1 MQTNTKSSSQ
11 KLLSY
16 KPTKSIPL
24 VLQSEIA
31 ECGLASM
38 AMVASFH
45 GHQLDMPAMRK
56 RFSANLKGMNLQQLI
71 ELGDNLGL
79 ASRALQCPIDEVHK
93 LATPCILHWDLNHF
107 VVLTKVSGKGKASKY
122 SINDPAIGKRTLSL
136 EEFSQHF
143 TGICLE
149 LTPTSKFEVKE
160 ERAQMKFTQ
169 LWSSMSGLKA
179 GLFKL
184 IALSL
189 VLQLF
194 ALMTP
199 YYMQWVVDEVLISF
213 DKPLLMVLA
222 IGFALIAIIS
232 VVTNAVRSWLILR
245 LSSLLNM
252 QMGVNLLR
260 HLLRLPMNYFESRHI
275 GDIVSRFGSL
285 AQIRERITT
294 GFVET
299 LVDGLMAITVLIM
312 MLIYSVKLTAVV
324 LGAITLY
331 TLVRLA
337 LYRPLHQ
344 ATEEMIQNSAKEQS
358 NFLENIRGM
367 QTIKLFGNE
376 SQRQGI
382 WQNRY
387 AEVINSEIRLGRL
400 NISFD
405 SFNKLLFGLE
415 NVLVIYFAAIMVMA
429 NTLSVGMVL
438 AFIAY
443 KGQLTE
449 RFANLIE
456 QIIQFKMMRLHLDRI
471 ADIALTEQEANREG
485 EASFSNNE
493 GQQPKGQ
500 LTLENIC
507 FSYSDEQAP
516 ILHNVNLTLEAGESI
531 AITGPSGAGK
541 TTLMKIMLGL
551 LQPSS
556 GKILLDGKDITQIGL
571 KNYRKHIAAVMQDD
585 TLLAGSIAD
594 NISFFDPQPN
604 YLKVEQCAHLAAMHD
619 DINNMIMGYNSLV
632 GDMGSNLSGGQM
644 QRLLLARALYQSP
657 CVLFMDEATSH
668 LDKDNEAKISEQIQH
683 LPMTR
688 IMIAHRQETI
698 SMAEQVYL
706 LNNGTLVKLNDKR
719 IDVAG

>member
-1 MQTNTKSSSQ
+1 MSES
-11 KLLSY
+11 KLNF
-16 KPTKSIPL
+16 TIPRSVPL
-24 VLQSEIA
+24 ILQSEIA

-38 AMVASFH
+38 AMLACYH

-71 ELGDNLGL
+71 ELGDSLEL
-79 ASRALQCPIDEVHK
+79 ASRALKCSLEEVHK
-93 LATPCILHWDLNHF
+93 LQTPCILHWDMNHF
-107 VVLTKVSGKGKASKY
+107 VVLTKVSGKGTSAKFA
-122 SINDPAIGKRTLSL
+122 INDPAVGKRSL
-136 EEFSQHF
+136 NSDEFSKHF

-149 LTPTSKFEVKE
+149 LMPTSKFEAKQE
-160 ERAQMKFTQ
+160 QARMKFTQ
-169 LWSSMSGLKA
+169 LWSSMKGLKA
-179 GLFKL
+179 GLLKL

-213 DKPLLMVLA
+213 DESLLTVLGM
-222 IGFALIAIIS
+222 GFALIAIIS

-260 HLLRLPMNYFESRHI
+260 HLLRLPMNYFESRHV

-294 GFVET
+294 GVVET
-299 LVDGLMAITVLIM
+299 LVDGVMAITVLIM
-312 MLIYSVKLTAVV
+312 MLIYSLKLTAVV
-324 LGAITLY
+324 VGAIVLY

-415 NVLVIYFAAIMVMA
+415 NVLVIYFAALLVMS
-429 NTLSVGMVL
+429 NSLSVGRSVGR
-438 AFIAY
+438 Y
-443 KGQLTE
+443 G
-449 RFANLIE
+449 
-456 QIIQFKMMRLHLDRI
+456 
-471 ADIALTEQEANREG
+471 
-485 EASFSNNE
+485 
-493 GQQPKGQ
+493 
-500 LTLENIC
+500 
-507 FSYSDEQAP
+507 
-516 ILHNVNLTLEAGESI
+516 
-531 AITGPSGAGK
+531 
-541 TTLMKIMLGL
+541 
-551 LQPSS
+551 
-556 GKILLDGKDITQIGL
+556 IG
-571 KNYRKHIAAVMQDD
+571 
-585 TLLAGSIAD
+585 
-594 NISFFDPQPN
+594 
-604 YLKVEQCAHLAAMHD
+604 
-619 DINNMIMGYNSLV
+619 
-632 GDMGSNLSGGQM
+632 
-644 QRLLLARALYQSP
+644 
-657 CVLFMDEATSH
+657 
-668 LDKDNEAKISEQIQH
+668 
-683 LPMTR
+683 
-688 IMIAHRQETI
+688 
-698 SMAEQVYL
+698 VYCL
-706 LNNGTLVKLNDKR
+706 
-719 IDVAG
+719 

>member
-1 MQTNTKSSSQ
+1 MQINSEQLLSFSSS
-11 KLLSY
+11 K
-16 KPTKSIPL
+16 TVPL
-24 VLQSEIA
+24 ILQAEMA
-31 ECGLASM
+31 ECALASM
-38 AMVASFH
+38 AMIASYH
-45 GHQLDMPAMRK
+45 GHQLDMPAIRK
-56 RFSANLKGMNLQQLI
+56 RFSANLKGMNLQQVI
-71 ELGDNLGL
+71 EVGDSLGL
-79 ASRALQCPIDEVHK
+79 ASRALQCPLDEVHK

-107 VVLTKVSGKGKASKY
+107 VVLTKVSGKGKAAKF
-122 SINDPAIGKRTLSL
+122 SINDPAAGKLSL
-136 EEFSQHF
+136 SAEEFSKHF

-149 LTPTSKFEVKE
+149 LTPTNKFEVKQE
-160 ERAQMKFTQ
+160 QTRMKFTQ
-169 LWSSMSGLKA
+169 LWSSMSGLKS
-179 GLFKL
+179 GLIKL

-194 ALMTP
+194 SLMAP
-199 YYMQWVVDEVLISF
+199 YYMQWVVDEVLVSF
-213 DKPLLMVLA
+213 DESLLTVLA

-245 LSSLLNM
+245 LSSLLSM

-260 HLLRLPMNYFESRHI
+260 HLLRLPMSYFETRHI

-285 AQIRERITT
+285 AQVRERITT

-299 LVDGLMAITVLIM
+299 LVDGVMAITVLIM

-324 LGAITLY
+324 LAAIILY

-337 LYRPLHQ
+337 LYRSLHQ

-376 SQRQGI
+376 SQRQGL

-400 NISFD
+400 NISFE

-415 NVLVIYFAAIMVMA
+415 NVLVIYFAAMMVMA
-429 NTLSVGMVL
+429 NSLSVGMVL

-443 KGQLTE
+443 KGQLTS
-449 RFANLIE
+449 RFGNLIE

-485 EASFSNNE
+485 EVSFTHTE
-493 GQQPKGQ
+493 HGKPTGD

-516 ILHNVNLTLEAGESI
+516 ILTNINLSLKSGDSI

-551 LQPSS
+551 LQPTS
-556 GKILLDGKDITQIGL
+556 GKILLDGKDITQVGL

-585 TLLAGSIAD
+585 TLLTGSIAD

-604 YLKVEQCAHLAAMHD
+604 YLKVEQCAHVAAIHN
-619 DINNMIMGYNSLV
+619 DITKMTMAYNSLV
-632 GDMGSNLSGGQM
+632 GDMGSNLSGGQI

-683 LPMTR
+683 LPITR

-698 SMAEQVYL
+698 NMAEQVYQ
-706 LNNGTLVKLNDKR
+706 LNNGTLINLTESCSQT
-719 IDVAG
+719 AS

>member
-1 MQTNTKSSSQ
+1 MNQDLQ
-11 KLLSY
+11 KISFDIF
-16 KPTKSIPL
+16 KPVPL
-24 VLQSEIA
+24 ILQSELA

-38 AMVASFH
+38 AMIACYH
-45 GHQLDMPAMRK
+45 GHRLDMAAMRK
-56 RFSANLKGMNLQQLI
+56 RFSANLKGMDLQQLI
-71 ELGDNLGL
+71 DLGDDLGL
-79 ASRALQCPIDEVHK
+79 ASRALQCPMDDVHK

-107 VVLTKVSGKGKASKY
+107 VVLTQVSSKGKSAKFY
-122 SINDPAIGKRTLSL
+122 INDPALGKITLSA
-136 EEFSQHF
+136 EAFSKHF

-149 LTPTSKFEVKE
+149 LTPTSKFEIKQE
-160 ERAQMKFTQ
+160 QARMKFTQ
-169 LWSSMSGLKA
+169 LWSSMTGLKSGLIKLV
-179 GLFKL
+179 GLS
-184 IALSL
+184 I
-189 VLQLF
+189 VLQFF
-194 ALMTP
+194 ALMAP

-213 DKPLLMVLA
+213 DKPLLTVLA

-299 LVDGLMAITVLIM
+299 LVDGIMAITVLIM
-312 MLIYSVKLTAVV
+312 MALYSLKLTAVV
-324 LGAITLY
+324 LVAIAMY
-331 TLVRLA
+331 TIVRLA

-344 ATEEMIQNSAKEQS
+344 ATEEMIQSSAKEQS

-429 NTLSVGMVL
+429 NSLTVGMVL

-443 KGQLTE
+443 KGQLTS
-449 RFANLIE
+449 RFTNLIE

-485 EASFSNNE
+485 LMANWEDDES
-493 GQQPKGQ
+493 KGQ
-500 LTLENIC
+500 LTLEDIC
-507 FSYSDEQAP
+507 FSYSDDQAP
-516 ILHNVNLTLEAGESI
+516 ILNNVNLHLNVGESI
-531 AITGPSGAGK
+531 AITGPSGSGK

-556 GKILLDGKDITQIGL
+556 GKVMLNGKDITHIGL
-571 KNYRKHIAAVMQDD
+571 KNYRRQIAAVMQDD

-604 YLKVEQCAHLAAMHD
+604 YLKIEQCAHMAAIHD
-619 DINNMIMGYNSLV
+619 DINKMTMGYNSLV
-632 GDMGSNLSGGQM
+632 GDMGSNLSGGQI

-668 LDKDNEAKISEQIQH
+668 LDKDNETKISEQIQH

-698 SMAEQVYL
+698 NKAQHIYS
-706 LNNGTLVKLNDKR
+706 LNEGTLINLTEIESKT
-719 IDVAG
+719 AS

>member
-1 MQTNTKSSSQ
+1 MGNTTE
-11 KLLSY
+11 LLSF
-16 KPTKSIPL
+16 SISNDTPL
-24 VLQSEIA
+24 ILQAEIS
-31 ECGLASM
+31 ECGLASI
-38 AMVASFH
+38 AMVASYY
-45 GHQLDMPAMRK
+45 GHSLDMAAMRK

-71 ELGDNLGL
+71 ELGDSLGL
-79 ASRALQCPIDEVHK
+79 ANRALQCPIDEIHK
-93 LATPCILHWDLNHF
+93 LQTPCVLHWDMNHF
-107 VVLTKVSGKGKASKY
+107 VVLTKVAGKGSSAKY
-122 SINDPAIGKRTLSL
+122 SINDPAVGKRTLTS
-136 EEFSQHF
+136 EEFSKHF

-149 LTPTSKFEVKE
+149 LTPTSKFEIKE
-160 ERAQMKFTQ
+160 EKAKMKFTQ
-169 LWSSMSGLKA
+169 LWSSMTGLKSGLV
-179 GLFKL
+179 KL
-184 IALSL
+184 IGLSL

-213 DKPLLMVLA
+213 DRSLLKVLA

-260 HLLRLPMNYFESRHI
+260 HLLRLPMNYFESRHV

-285 AQIRERITT
+285 TQIRERITT

-299 LVDGLMAITVLIM
+299 LVDGVMAITVLM
-312 MLIYSVKLTAVV
+312 MMALYSLKLTAVV
-324 LGAITLY
+324 LAAIGLY

-344 ATEEMIQNSAKEQS
+344 ATEEMIQASAKEQT

-387 AEVINSEIRLGRL
+387 TEVINSEIRLGRL

-429 NTLSVGMVL
+429 NSLTVGMVL

-449 RFANLIE
+449 RYANLIE

-471 ADIALTEQEANREG
+471 ADIALTEQEANQEG
-485 EASFSNNE
+485 EATFSYSGDQE
-493 GQQPKGQ
+493 PKGH
-500 LTLENIC
+500 LTLQNTC

-516 ILHNVNLTLEAGESI
+516 ILNNVNLTLEAGESI

-551 LQPSS
+551 LQPTS
-556 GKILLDGKDITQIGL
+556 GKVLLDGKDITQLGL
-571 KNYRKHIAAVMQDD
+571 KYYRKQIAAVMQDD

-604 YLKVEQCAHLAAMHD
+604 YLKIEQCANLAAIHD
-619 DINNMIMGYNSLV
+619 DIAKMTMSYNSLV
-632 GDMGSNLSGGQM
+632 GDMGSNLSGGQV

-668 LDKDNEAKISEQIQH
+668 LDKANEAKISEQIQH

-698 SMAEQVYL
+698 NMAEQVYHL
-706 LNNGTLVKLNDKR
+706 ENGTLTNLNDICAKT
-719 IDVAG
+719 AS

>member
-1 MQTNTKSSSQ
+1 MPEKLLVFSSS
-11 KLLSY
+11 
-16 KPTKSIPL
+16 KSIPL
-24 VLQSEIA
+24 FLQSEIS

-38 AMVASFH
+38 AMIASYH
-45 GHQLDMPAMRK
+45 GHQLEMPAMRK
-56 RFSANLKGMNLQQLI
+56 RFSVGLKGMNLQQLI
-71 ELGDNLGL
+71 ELGDSLGL
-79 ASRALQCPIDEVHK
+79 AARALQCPIDEMHN
-93 LATPCILHWDLNHF
+93 LTTPCILHWDLNHF
-107 VVLTKVSGKGKASKY
+107 VVLTKVLGKGSASMKGAKF
-122 SINDPAIGKRTLSL
+122 SINDPAVGKRTLNT
-136 EEFSQHF
+136 EEFSRHF

-160 ERAQMKFTQ
+160 EQAKMKFTQ
-169 LWSSMSGLKA
+169 LWSSMSGLKT
-179 GLFKL
+179 GVFKL

-189 VLQLF
+189 LLQLF
-194 ALMTP
+194 ALISP

-213 DKPLLMVLA
+213 DKPLLTVLA
-222 IGFALIAIIS
+222 IGFALIAVIS

-245 LSSLLNM
+245 ISSLLNM
-252 QMGVNLLR
+252 QMGVNLLN

-299 LVDGLMAITVLIM
+299 LVDGVMAITVLITM
-312 MLIYSVKLTAVV
+312 TLYSLKLTTVV
-324 LGAITLY
+324 LSAIILY
-331 TLVRLA
+331 TIVRLA

-358 NFLENIRGM
+358 NFLENIRGI

-376 SQRQGI
+376 SQRQGV

-400 NISFD
+400 NIIFD

-415 NVLVIYFAAIMVMA
+415 NVLVIYFSAIMVMG

-443 KGQLTE
+443 KGQLTN
-449 RFANLIE
+449 RFVNLIE
-456 QIIQFKMMRLHLDRI
+456 QIIQFKIMRLHLDRI

-485 EASFSNNE
+485 ETTFSNSE
-493 GQQPKGQ
+493 DQELKGQ

-507 FSYSDEQAP
+507 FSYSDDQVP
-516 ILHNVNLTLEAGESI
+516 ILNNVNLTFGAGESI
-531 AITGPSGAGK
+531 AVTGPSGAGK

-551 LQPSS
+551 LQPTS
-556 GKILLDGKDITQIGL
+556 GKVYLDGKDITQVGL
-571 KNYRKHIAAVMQDD
+571 KSYRKKIAAVMQDD

-594 NISFFDPQPN
+594 NVSFFDPQPD
-604 YLKVEQCAHLAAMHD
+604 YLKIEQCTHLAAIHD
-619 DINNMIMGYNSLV
+619 DINRMTMGYNSLV
-632 GDMGSNLSGGQM
+632 GDMGSNLSGGQI
-644 QRLLLARALYQSP
+644 QRLLLARALYQSSY
-657 CVLFMDEATSH
+657 VLFMDEATSH
-668 LDKDNEAKISEQIQH
+668 LDIDNEAKINEKIQH
-683 LPMTR
+683 LPMTC

-698 SMAEQVYL
+698 NMAEKVYHL
-706 LNNGTLVKLNDKR
+706 ENGILVNLSDEHCKT
-719 IDVAG
+719 AS

>member
-1 MQTNTKSSSQ
+1 METKLNFSIG
-11 KLLSY
+11 
-16 KPTKSIPL
+16 KSTPIIF
-24 VLQSEIA
+24 QSEVA
-31 ECGLASM
+31 ECGLACM
-38 AMVASFH
+38 GMIAGYH
-45 GHQLDMPAMRK
+45 GHKLDMQEMR
-56 RFSANLKGMNLQQLI
+56 RHFSANLKGMNLQQLI
-71 ELGDNLGL
+71 ELGDSLCL
-79 ASRALQCPIDEVHK
+79 ASRALQCPIDEMHN
-93 LATPCILHWDLNHF
+93 LATPCILHWNLNHF
-107 VVLTKVSGKGKASKY
+107 VVLTQVSGKEKSAKY
-122 SINDPAIGKRTLSL
+122 YINDPAVGKCTLST
-136 EEFSQHF
+136 EEFSKHF

-149 LTPTSKFEVKE
+149 LTPTSKFEVKQE
-160 ERAQMKFTQ
+160 KSQMKFSQ

-179 GLFKL
+179 GLVKL
-184 IALSL
+184 IGLSF

-222 IGFALIAIIS
+222 TGFALIAVIS

-299 LVDGLMAITVLIM
+299 LVDGFMSITVLIVM
-312 MLIYSVKLTAVV
+312 ALYSLKLTAVV
-324 LGAITLY
+324 LFAIALY
-331 TLVRLA
+331 TIVRLA

-344 ATEEMIQNSAKEQS
+344 ATEELIQSSAKEQS

-376 SQRQGI
+376 LQRQGV
-382 WQNRY
+382 WQNHY
-387 AEVINSEIRLGRL
+387 ADVINSEISLGRL

-429 NTLSVGMVL
+429 NSLSVGMLL

-443 KGQLTE
+443 KGQLTN

-485 EASFSNNE
+485 EAFFSNSDTHE
-493 GQQPKGQ
+493 PAGQ

-507 FSYSDEQAP
+507 FSYNDDQAP
-516 ILHNVNLTLEAGESI
+516 ILSNINLSLEVGDSI
-531 AITGPSGAGK
+531 AITGPSGSGK

-551 LQPSS
+551 LQPTS
-556 GKILLDGKDITQIGL
+556 GKVCLDGKDITQGGL
-571 KNYRKHIAAVMQDD
+571 KNYRKKIAAVMQDD

-604 YLKVEQCAHLAAMHD
+604 YLKIEQCAHLAAIYD
-619 DINNMIMGYNSLV
+619 DINKMTMGYNSLV
-632 GDMGSNLSGGQM
+632 GDMGSNLSGGQI

-657 CVLFMDEATSH
+657 CVLFLDEATSH
-668 LDKDNEAKISEQIQH
+668 LDKDNETKISEQIQH
-683 LPMTR
+683 LPITR

-698 SMAEQVYL
+698 IMAEQVYIL
-706 LNNGTLVKLNDKR
+706 KDGVLMDLDESYSKAV
-719 IDVAG
+719 I

>member
-1 MQTNTKSSSQ
+1 
-11 KLLSY
+11 LSC
-16 KPTKSIPL
+16 S
-24 VLQSEIA
+24 
-31 ECGLASM
+31 
-38 AMVASFH
+38 
-45 GHQLDMPAMRK
+45 
-56 RFSANLKGMNLQQLI
+56 LKFQARIRRL
-71 ELGDNLGL
+71 
-79 ASRALQCPIDEVHK
+79 
-93 LATPCILHWDLNHF
+93 
-107 VVLTKVSGKGKASKY
+107 
-122 SINDPAIGKRTLSL
+122 IGKRTLNV

-149 LTPTSKFEVKE
+149 LTPTSKFEAKE
-160 ERAQMKFTQ
+160 EQAQMKFTQ

-184 IALSL
+184 IGLSL

-194 ALMTP
+194 ALITP
-199 YYMQWVVDEVLISF
+199 YYIQWVVDEVLISF
-213 DKPLLMVLA
+213 DKPLLMALA

-294 GFVET
+294 GFIET
-299 LVDGLMAITVLIM
+299 LVDGVMAITVLIM
-312 MLIYSVKLTAVV
+312 MLLYSVKLTVVV
-324 LGAITLY
+324 LAAIILY
-331 TLVRLA
+331 TIVRLA

-344 ATEEMIQNSAKEQS
+344 ATEDMIQNSAKEQS
-358 NFLENIRGM
+358 NFLENIRAM

-400 NISFD
+400 KISFD

-415 NVLVIYFAAIMVMA
+415 NVLVIYFAALMVMA
-429 NTLSVGMVL
+429 NSFSVGMVL

-443 KGQLTE
+443 KGQLTQ

-485 EASFSNNE
+485 EVNFSNSDNGE
-493 GQQPKGQ
+493 PKGQ

-507 FSYSDEQAP
+507 FSYSDEQMP
-516 ILHNVNLTLEAGESI
+516 ILNNVNLTLDAGDSI
-531 AITGPSGAGK
+531 AITGPSGVGK

-551 LQPSS
+551 LQPTS
-556 GKILLDGKDITQIGL
+556 GKILLDGKDITQVGL

-604 YLKVEQCAHLAAMHD
+604 YLKIEQCAYLAAIHD
-619 DINNMIMGYNSLV
+619 DLNKMTMGYNSLV
-632 GDMGSNLSGGQM
+632 GDMGSNLSGGQI

-668 LDKDNEAKISEQIQH
+668 LDKENEAKISEKIQH

-698 SMAEQVYL
+698 NMAEQVYL
-706 LNNGTLVKLNDKR
+706 LNNGVLVNVNESCS
-719 IDVAG
+719 DVAS

>member
-1 MQTNTKSSSQ
+1 MIPDVNKTVSLRFSNIQ
-11 KLLSY
+11 
-16 KPTKSIPL
+16 SIPL
-24 VLQSEIA
+24 ILQSGIA
-31 ECGLASM
+31 ECGLASV
-38 AMVASFH
+38 AMVACYH

-71 ELGDNLGL
+71 ELGDSLGL
-79 ASRALQCPIDEVHK
+79 ASRALQCPIDEVNK

-107 VVLTKVSGKGKASKY
+107 VVLTKVTGKGSHVSKGAKF
-122 SINDPAIGKRTLSL
+122 SINDPAIGKRTLNA

-149 LTPTSKFEVKE
+149 LTPTSKFEVKQE
-160 ERAQMKFTQ
+160 QAQMKFTQ
-169 LWSSMSGLKA
+169 LWSSMSGLKV

-184 IALSL
+184 IGLSL

-213 DKPLLMVLA
+213 DKPLLMVLT

-232 VVTNAVRSWLILR
+232 VVTNAVRIWLILR
-245 LSSLLNM
+245 LSSLLNI

-299 LVDGLMAITVLIM
+299 LVDGVMSITVLIM
-312 MLIYSVKLTAVV
+312 MALYSLKLTAIV
-324 LGAITLY
+324 LGAIVLY
-331 TLVRLA
+331 TIVRLA

-358 NFLENIRGM
+358 NFLENIRAM

-429 NTLSVGMVL
+429 NSLSVGMVL

-443 KGQLTE
+443 K
-449 RFANLIE
+449 
-456 QIIQFKMMRLHLDRI
+456 
-471 ADIALTEQEANREG
+471 
-485 EASFSNNE
+485 
-493 GQQPKGQ
+493 
-500 LTLENIC
+500 
-507 FSYSDEQAP
+507 
-516 ILHNVNLTLEAGESI
+516 
-531 AITGPSGAGK
+531 
-541 TTLMKIMLGL
+541 
-551 LQPSS
+551 
-556 GKILLDGKDITQIGL
+556 
-571 KNYRKHIAAVMQDD
+571 AV
-585 TLLAGSIAD
+585 I
-594 NISFFDPQPN
+594 P
-604 YLKVEQCAHLAAMHD
+604 H
-619 DINNMIMGYNSLV
+619 INN
-632 GDMGSNLSGGQM
+632 
-644 QRLLLARALYQSP
+644 
-657 CVLFMDEATSH
+657 
-668 LDKDNEAKISEQIQH
+668 
-683 LPMTR
+683 
-688 IMIAHRQETI
+688 
-698 SMAEQVYL
+698 
-706 LNNGTLVKLNDKR
+706 
-719 IDVAG
+719 

>member
-1 MQTNTKSSSQ
+1 MENSIELSFSTSKSV
-11 KLLSY
+11 
-16 KPTKSIPL
+16 PL
-24 VLQSEIA
+24 ILQSELA

-38 AMVASFH
+38 AMIACYH
-45 GHQLDMPAMRK
+45 GHKLDMPAIRN
-56 RFSANLKGMNLQQLI
+56 RFSAKMKGMDLQQLI
-71 ELGDNLGL
+71 DLGDDLGL

-107 VVLTKVSGKGKASKY
+107 VVLTQVSGKGKSAKFY
-122 SINDPAIGKRTLSL
+122 INDPALGKITLTA
-136 EEFSQHF
+136 EAFSKHF

-149 LTPTSKFEVKE
+149 LTPTSKFEIKQE
-160 ERAQMKFTQ
+160 QARMKFTQ
-169 LWSSMSGLKA
+169 LWSSMSGLKS
-179 GLFKL
+179 GLIKL
-184 IALSL
+184 VGLSI

-194 ALMTP
+194 ALMAP

-222 IGFALIAIIS
+222 IGFALICIIS

-260 HLLRLPMNYFESRHI
+260 HLLRLPMNYFESRHV

-285 AQIRERITT
+285 GHIRERITT

-299 LVDGLMAITVLIM
+299 LVDGIMAVTVLIM
-312 MLIYSVKLTAVV
+312 MALYSLKLTAVV

-331 TLVRLA
+331 TIVRLI

-344 ATEEMIQNSAKEQS
+344 ATEEMIQSSAKEQS

-429 NTLSVGMVL
+429 NSLTVGMVL

-443 KGQLTE
+443 KGQLTS
-449 RFANLIE
+449 RFTNLIE

-471 ADIALTEQEANREG
+471 ADIALTAQEANREG
-485 EASFSNNE
+485 VVSNRE
-493 GQQPKGQ
+493 DDESKGQ
-500 LTLENIC
+500 LTLEDIS
-507 FSYSDEQAP
+507 FSYSGDQAP
-516 ILHNVNLTLEAGESI
+516 ILNNVNLHLNVGDSI
-531 AITGPSGAGK
+531 AITGPSGSGK

-556 GKILLDGKDITQIGL
+556 GKVLLDGKDITHL
-571 KNYRKHIAAVMQDD
+571 VC
-585 TLLAGSIAD
+585 
-594 NISFFDPQPN
+594 
-604 YLKVEQCAHLAAMHD
+604 YLWM
-619 DINNMIMGYNSLV
+619 
-632 GDMGSNLSGGQM
+632 
-644 QRLLLARALYQSP
+644 
-657 CVLFMDEATSH
+657 
-668 LDKDNEAKISEQIQH
+668 
-683 LPMTR
+683 
-688 IMIAHRQETI
+688 
-698 SMAEQVYL
+698 
-706 LNNGTLVKLNDKR
+706 KR
-719 IDVAG
+719 PAI

>member
-1 MQTNTKSSSQ
+1 MRENTLNFGFNS
-11 KLLSY
+11 
-16 KPTKSIPL
+16 TTPL
-24 VLQSEIA
+24 ILQSEIA
-31 ECGLASM
+31 ECGLAAM
-38 AMVASFH
+38 AMIASYH
-45 GHQLDMPAMRK
+45 GHKLDMPAMRK

-71 ELGDNLGL
+71 ELGDSLGL
-79 ASRALQCPIDEVHK
+79 ASRALQCPLDEIHK
-93 LATPCILHWDLNHF
+93 LKTPCILHWDMNHF
-107 VVLTKVSGKGKASKY
+107 VVLTKVSGKGARAKFA
-122 SINDPAIGKRTLSL
+122 INDPAVGKRTLTA
-136 EEFSQHF
+136 EEFSKHF

-160 ERAQMKFTQ
+160 EKAKMKFTQ
-169 LWSSMSGLKA
+169 LWSSMSGLKT
-179 GLFKL
+179 GLVKL
-184 IALSL
+184 IGLSL

-213 DKPLLMVLA
+213 DKPLLTVLA

-260 HLLRLPMNYFESRHI
+260 HLLRLPMNYFESRHV

-299 LVDGLMAITVLIM
+299 LVDGVMAITVLVM
-312 MLIYSVKLTAVV
+312 MALYSIKLTAVV
-324 LGAITLY
+324 LGAIVLY
-331 TLVRLA
+331 TLVRLV

-344 ATEEMIQNSAKEQS
+344 ATEEMIQASAKEQS

-400 NISFD
+400 KISFD

-415 NVLVIYFAAIMVMA
+415 NVLVIYLAAQLVM
-429 NTLSVGMVL
+429 NNSLSVGMVL

-443 KGQLTE
+443 KNQLTQ

-485 EASFSNNE
+485 EMAYSSGIENKK
-493 GQQPKGQ
+493 KGQ
-500 LTLENIC
+500 LTLENIS
-507 FSYSDEQAP
+507 FSYGEERTP
-516 ILHNVNLTLEAGESI
+516 ILTDINLSLDAGDSI

-551 LQPSS
+551 LQPDS
-556 GKILLDGKDITQIGL
+556 GKVLLDGRDITQLGL
-571 KNYRKHIAAVMQDD
+571 KNYRKQIAAVMQDD

-604 YLKVEQCAHLAAMHD
+604 YLKIEQCAHLAAIHD
-619 DINNMIMGYNSLV
+619 DITQMTMGYNSLV
-632 GDMGSNLSGGQM
+632 GDMGSNLSGGQI

-657 CVLFMDEATSH
+657 CVLYMDEATSH
-668 LDKDNEAKISEQIQH
+668 LDKGNEAKISEQIQH
-683 LPMTR
+683 LPITR

-698 SMAEQVYL
+698 NMADKVCELKNGGLVDMQV
-706 LNNGTLVKLNDKR
+706 DKES
-719 IDVAG
+719 A

>member
-1 MQTNTKSSSQ
+1 MRTSTTQLLNFSLSKST
-11 KLLSY
+11 
-16 KPTKSIPL
+16 PII
-24 VLQSEIA
+24 LQSEIA

-38 AMVASFH
+38 AMIASFH

-71 ELGDNLGL
+71 ELGDNLGF

-107 VVLTKVSGKGKASKY
+107 VVLTKVSGKGKLAKF
-122 SINDPAIGKRTLSL
+122 SINDPAIGKHTLNA
-136 EEFSQHF
+136 EEVSKHF

-149 LTPTSKFEVKE
+149 LTPTNKFEVKQE
-160 ERAQMKFTQ
+160 QRKMKLTQ
-169 LWSSMSGLKA
+169 LWSSMAGLKA
-179 GLFKL
+179 GLVKL

-199 YYMQWVVDEVLISF
+199 YYMQWVIDEVLISF
-213 DKPLLMVLA
+213 DKPLLTVLA
-222 IGFALIAIIS
+222 LGFALIAIIS

-299 LVDGLMAITVLIM
+299 LVDGVMSITVLIM
-312 MLIYSVKLTAVV
+312 MALYSLKLTAVV
-324 LGAITLY
+324 LCAIVLY
-331 TLVRLA
+331 TIVRLA

-344 ATEEMIQNSAKEQS
+344 ATEEMIQSSAKEQS

-376 SQRQGI
+376 SQRQGV

-415 NVLVIYFAAIMVMA
+415 NVLVIYFAALLVMA
-429 NTLSVGMVL
+429 NSLSVGMVL

-443 KGQLTE
+443 KGQLTS

-485 EASFSNNE
+485 EATFTDE
-493 GQQPKGQ
+493 PKGQ

-507 FSYSDEQAP
+507 FSYSDDQAP
-516 ILHNVNLTLEAGESI
+516 ILNNVNLSLDSGESI

-556 GKILLDGKDITQIGL
+556 GKVLLDGKDINHVGL
-571 KNYRKHIAAVMQDD
+571 KNYRKKIAAVMQDD

-604 YLKVEQCAHLAAMHD
+604 YLKIEQCAHIAAIHD
-619 DINNMIMGYNSLV
+619 DINKMTMGYNSLV
-632 GDMGSNLSGGQM
+632 GDMGSNLSGGQI

-668 LDKDNEAKISEQIQH
+668 LDKDNETKISEQIQH
-683 LPMTR
+683 LTITR

-698 SMAEQVYL
+698 NMAEEVYL
-706 LNNGTLVKLNDKR
+706 LNNGTLISLNDNNSKT
-719 IDVAG
+719 AS

>member
-1 MQTNTKSSSQ
+1 MAQGN
-11 KLLSY
+11 LRF
-16 KPTKSIPL
+16 SIIKTPPL
-24 VLQSEIA
+24 ILQSEIA
-31 ECGLASM
+31 ECGLASL
-38 AMVASFH
+38 AMVASYF
-45 GHQLDMPAMRK
+45 GHKLDMAAMRQ
-56 RFSANLKGMNLQQLI
+56 RYSANLKGMNLQQLI
-71 ELGDNLGL
+71 DLADSLGL
-79 ASRALQCPIDEVHK
+79 ASRALQCPIEDIDK
-93 LATPCILHWDLNHF
+93 LQTPCVLHWDMNHF
-107 VVLTKVSGKGKASKY
+107 VVLTRVSGKGKGAKFY
-122 SINDPAIGKRTLSL
+122 VNDPAVGKRTLAV
-136 EEFSQHF
+136 EEFSKHF
-143 TGICLE
+143 TGVCLE
-149 LTPTSKFEVKE
+149 LTPTNKFQTKE
-160 ERAQMKFTQ
+160 EKSKMKFTQ
-169 LWSSMSGLKA
+169 LWSSMTGIKSGLIK
-179 GLFKL
+179 LFG
-184 IALSL
+184 LSL

-213 DKPLLMVLA
+213 DRPLLTVLA
-222 IGFALIAIIS
+222 IGFALVAVIS

-260 HLLRLPMNYFESRHI
+260 HLLRLPMNYFESRHV

-299 LVDGLMAITVLIM
+299 VVDGVMAITVLIM
-312 MLIYSVKLTAVV
+312 MAVYSFKLTLVV
-324 LGAITLY
+324 LSAIALY
-331 TLVRLA
+331 TIVRLA

-344 ATEEMIQNSAKEQS
+344 ATEEMIQASAKEQS
-358 NFLENIRGM
+358 NFLENIRGI

-387 AEVINSEIRLGRL
+387 AEVINSEIKLGRL

-405 SFNKLLFGLE
+405 SFNKLLFGIE

-429 NTLSVGMVL
+429 NSLTVGMVL

-443 KGQLTE
+443 KGQLTT

-471 ADIALTEQEANREG
+471 SDIALTKQEANREG
-485 EASFSNNE
+485 QLGMSLDERKF
-493 GQQPKGQ
+493 KGH
-500 LTLENIC
+500 LVLENIC
-507 FSYSDEQAP
+507 FSYSNDQAP
-516 ILHNVNLTLEAGESI
+516 ILKNINLTLSAGESI
-531 AITGPSGAGK
+531 AITGASGAGK

-551 LQPSS
+551 LKPSS
-556 GKILLDGKDITQIGL
+556 GRILLDGKDITQLGL
-571 KNYRKHIAAVMQDD
+571 KNYRQLIAAVMQDD

-604 YLKVEQCAHLAAMHD
+604 YLKIEQCAHLAAIHQ
-619 DINNMIMGYNSLV
+619 DIACMTMGYNSLV
-632 GDMGSNLSGGQM
+632 GDMGANLSGGQV
-644 QRLLLARALYQSP
+644 QRLLLARALYQTP

-683 LPMTR
+683 LPITR

-698 SMAEQVYL
+698 VMAERVFEL
-706 LNNGTLVKLNDKR
+706 TNNVLVELTDEVSKT
-719 IDVAG
+719 VSSSA